1 MRGLSLLARSVYAFG
16 LRPYMDYR
24 TGLVGVARG
33 ISYQS
38 IAEELYVEPGP
49 GITDSGS
56 PSVRQLERAV
66 VRLERAGLVARD
78 ASANER
84 ARKLVF
90 RLPLAA
96 SDQSAPNKVVGKRW
110 DQPVGDP
117 VEPEASNGAGCED
130 VPVGDPV
137 GEKTAEVVPPPVSGN
152 NNTGEGARV
161 KTPSSPN
168 GWAYFFA
175 QQRRGKWSSGYLMGN
190 PKLVA
195 LFIRWVR
202 DGITAE
208 RMLLAMT
215 VAEANLGGIPE
226 TPAYYDKF
234 LTSLERAQAQ
244 QAERGP
250 AVPAAHQGVADRDY
264 TKGLEQ
270 NDDGTLRF

>member
-1 MRGLSLLARSVYAFG
+1 MRGLSLLARSVYVFG

-24 TGLVGVARG
+24 TGLVGVVRG

-49 GITDSGS
+49 GVTDSGS
-56 PSVRQLERAV
+56 PTVRQLERAV

-90 RLPLAA
+90 CLPLAA
-96 SDQSAPNKVVGKRW
+96 SDKSAPNKVVGKRW
-110 DQPVGDP
+110 DQQVADP
-117 VEPEASNGAGCED
+117 VEAEPSNGAASGEY
-130 VPVGDPV
+130 PAGDSG

-152 NNTGEGARV
+152 NNTGESARA

-175 QQRRGKWSSGYLMGN
+175 KERRGKWAPGYLMGN
-190 PKLVA
+190 SKLVA

-208 RMLLAMT
+208 RMQLAMT
-215 VAEANLGGIPE
+215 VAEANLGGTPE

-244 QAERGP
+244 QAERGA

-264 TKGLEQ
+264 AKGLEQ